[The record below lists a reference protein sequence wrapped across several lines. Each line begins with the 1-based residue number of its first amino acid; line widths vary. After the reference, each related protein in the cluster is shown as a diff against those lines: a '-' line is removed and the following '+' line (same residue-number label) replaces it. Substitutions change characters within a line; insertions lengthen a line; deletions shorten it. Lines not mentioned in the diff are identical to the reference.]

1 MFTFCVMALGPLS
14 LLSPCSISLCRLFV
28 LITEFPALT
37 PSLLSPIHDH
47 KTEMISVFMIQGSYK
62 SYPRNQNYWFGGD
75 DDMIDTQV
83 SSCRWPLL
91 LEDALSSPALS
102 AASTSSASP
111 GIWLRVGRDSAM
123 MFPMNMDWTYQ
134 MKNPG
139 RREYLEIIWFNF
151 YQRWELSTNNANP
164 SYPSS
169 ATTLGGPWPSNICP
183 NWRHL

>member
-1 MFTFCVMALGPLS
+1 MAFSTPCITLTQIFQYKEQDWRSHNLRACFAFYLNSSLLREKDMFTFCVMALGPLS
-14 LLSPCSISLCRLFV
+14 LFSLCSISLCRLFV

-47 KTEMISVFMIQGSYK
+47 KTDRISVFMIQGSHK

-91 LEDALSSPALS
+91 LEDAFSSPALS

-111 GIWLRVGRDSAM
+111 GI
-123 MFPMNMDWTYQ
+123 
-134 MKNPG
+134 
-139 RREYLEIIWFNF
+139 
-151 YQRWELSTNNANP
+151 
-164 SYPSS
+164 
-169 ATTLGGPWPSNICP
+169 
-183 NWRHL
+183 